1 MKRKITLLVLSG
13 LLMFFVPRLTIQ
25 AADDYAYKST
35 QAVAFAKEH
44 IAQEL
49 AANSECSLVCDQFVK
64 ACLSAAGVEIRAGG
78 VEAVKQA
85 LVDAGF
91 GMEYK
96 LKVSGDGVHIRK
108 SDNPDIKAGDVLF
121 IYCEECA
128 KYLHT
133 ALISGFDADGN
144 MLAYGHNPIWKE
156 IDWFGNMTHTTDSGT
171 KHSKCYQFYAVG
183 MNTEPTM

>member
-64 ACLSAAGVEIRAGG
+64 ACLSAAGVNA
-78 VEAVKQA
+78 
-85 LVDAGF
+85 
-91 GMEYK
+91 
-96 LKVSGDGVHIRK
+96 
-108 SDNPDIKAGDVLF
+108 
-121 IYCEECA
+121 
-128 KYLHT
+128 
-133 ALISGFDADGN
+133 
-144 MLAYGHNPIWKE
+144 
-156 IDWFGNMTHTTDSGT
+156 
-171 KHSKCYQFYAVG
+171 
-183 MNTEPTM
+183 